1 MATLRD
7 MLLPRTALRRIPFAE
22 AMGMQNYNVRRTLDL
37 LERFNS
43 HSPTLRS
50 VNTLLAAIDS
60 YEGLLKSFTTT
71 LQLTEVSRQFQAT
84 MAAIDEQFILPD
96 FAVAVRQFESTEI
109 LGTVERYGTRISDIQ
124 RAMNSMHTPWLNKL
138 DEPGSIA
145 GFARLQGIGHAL
157 STMPAFGSQLTAS
170 LRVDLGDWRKKISW
184 PTEIFDDLFAR
195 TSFYTEHGLNPA
207 LTGFPNSAFNEIITT
222 TGLRGTPAP
231 VAIGYDFDPAAE
243 EAEEELAFQRTN
255 DAHDLLQRFETEV
268 RKFIDERMKAVFGT
282 DWVTQRV
289 PGGMRE
295 EWIQKREAARKNG
308 ERERPLIVYS
318 DFTDYEQ
325 VITRKDNWEKV
336 FKQPFRSKLSI
347 QESFRRLYPIRICTM
362 HSRPITHE
370 DELYLVVETKRIRG
384 AMGWPPSIG

>member
-96 FAVAVRQFESTEI
+96 FGVAVRQFESAEI

-222 TGLRGTPAP
+222 TGLRGTPAL
-231 VAIGYDFDPAAE
+231 AARGHDFKPAAE
-243 EAEEELAFQRTN
+243 ETEEELAFQRTN
-255 DAHDLLQRFETEV
+255 DAHDSLQRLETQL
-268 RKFIDERMKAVFGT
+268 RKFIGERMQATFGA
-282 DWVTQRV
+282 DWVTQRI
-289 PGGMRE
+289 PAGMRE
-295 EWIQKREAARKNG
+295 EWIQKRETAIKSG
-308 ERERPLIVYS
+308 QRERPLIEYA
-318 DFTDYEQ
+318 DFTNYEQ
-325 VITRKDNWEKV
+325 IIMRKDNWGQVFKV
-336 FKQPFRSKLSI
+336 FFRSKPSI
-347 QESFRRLYPIRICTM
+347 QESFQRLYPVRICTM
-362 HSRPITHE
+362 HSRPITLD
-370 DELYLVVETKRIRG
+370 DELCLRVETKRIWD
-384 AMGWPPSIG
+384 AMERPPSIG

>member
-7 MLLPRTALRRIPFAE
+7 MLLPRTALRRIPLAE

-96 FAVAVRQFESTEI
+96 FAVAVRQFESSEI

-207 LTGFPNSAFNEIITT
+207 LTGFPNGAFDEIIMT
-222 TGLRGTPAP
+222 TGLRGTAAP